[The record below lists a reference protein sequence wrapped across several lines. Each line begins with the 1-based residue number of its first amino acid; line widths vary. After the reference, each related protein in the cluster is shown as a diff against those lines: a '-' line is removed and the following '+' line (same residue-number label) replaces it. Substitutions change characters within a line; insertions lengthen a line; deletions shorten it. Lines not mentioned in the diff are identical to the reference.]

1 MIKNVLSFCINEQS
15 YQTPLEICIGLRNRI
30 SLYNFFLHPDQ
41 LQNTRDIALN
51 NENPQSIA
59 LDATTICAALVS
71 PDMKTGIVFFFVIRK
86 CLRSIAI
93 AVQWNLHN
101 PTPVWI
107 WTLCRIREFKR
118 YVTLQG
124 G

>member
-30 SLYNFFLHPDQ
+30 SLYNFSLHPDQ

-59 LDATTICAALVS
+59 LDAMTICAALVS
-71 PDMKTGIVFFFVIRK
+71 PDMKTGMLFL
-86 CLRSIAI
+86 C
-93 AVQWNLHN
+93 VQ
-101 PTPVWI
+101 
-107 WTLCRIREFKR
+107 
-118 YVTLQG
+118 
-124 G
+124 